1 MSQNSNNLNTIS
13 EINTNS
19 IQNHVTNESTLK
31 DIFVTDNV
39 LNGVGILK
47 RINSSSQ
54 IRVNQFEIH
63 NSRPQKFNSISKT
76 KRVIKAKEIENEP
89 LVLVKNTT
97 NYNALQIAI
106 IEKLKDD
113 NYKQEEFI
121 NDLIE
126 LIEKCPIINKF
137 TDMRLF
143 KKEDFDIFIEAKDEK
158 FLFILNLHNMMNI
171 VNLLWFFSKKNSE
184 NFLKLLDKLGIY
196 FSYVKRKEDPNSK
209 IIDVVLLTK
218 IPINLYNY
226 ISNYSEREFDNT
238 KLKEMA
244 KSFSKYGD
252 KYIEDLGFC
261 YQDLTIMNILNQL
274 EDNQFSLNDEII
286 YYFNQEAAEKI
297 INNDFIVAPDHYKLS
312 SSIKTKESTIEANEK
327 PFQGYNEFDLCLT
340 MLEDVALEK
349 NDNFNYIDSR
359 NDEKNDIVL
368 KKGTTYIFEIK
379 TNIKYIIK
387 GFANIEKHKKRFIE
401 AYNNICIVNKKKYDI
416 QNSELILICNRNRK
430 TAKEKILDNEQE
442 IYKEDDKKKFI
453 FSSSQIGVGVAL
465 KFQRDIKSLKKENS
479 ALKEGVDNLS
489 KENNTLK
496 KGVDNLTTENNTLK
510 NEIIYLKN
518 SIIIMKESRYQNL
531 LTSLRFSNVVQITEV
546 FSTKN
551 IKINK
556 RFNLIYNT
564 FNYICDCFKDFKTNL
579 LYFDISPF
587 IGRNIEDLEDKNKW
601 NSIKAKLIEKINKN
615 NILSIYYEGLL
626 ELFFGLK
633 HLKENK
639 PIDYDIFSG
648 EKQEF
653 LNLLEQLILF
663 TEIFEDNIDM
673 RDIEIKYQG
682 AALYIMNNCIEREFI
697 LRVIEEKLD
706 PRETIKKII
715 SIGNNE
721 NYLFYYSKK

>member
-1 MSQNSNNLNTIS
+1 MSQNSNNLHTIS

-19 IQNHVTNESTLK
+19 IQNHVTNESALK
-31 DIFVTDNV
+31 GIFVAVNV
-39 LNGVGILK
+39 LNGTGILK
-47 RINSSSQ
+47 RINSSSH
-54 IRVNQFEIH
+54 IRENHYEIH

-106 IEKLKDD
+106 IEKLKDEK
-113 NYKQEEFI
+113 YKQEELI

-143 KKEDFDIFIEAKDEK
+143 KKEDFDIFIETKDEK

-171 VNLLWFFSKKNSE
+171 VNLLWFYSKKNSE
-184 NFLKLLDKLGIY
+184 HFLNLLDKLGIY

-218 IPINLYNY
+218 IPLNLYNY
-226 ISNYSEREFDNT
+226 ISNYSDREFDNT

-244 KSFSKYGD
+244 KSFSKYVD

-274 EDNQFSLNDEII
+274 EDKQFSLNDEIL

-297 INNDFIVAPDHYKLS
+297 INNDFIEAPDHYKLS
-312 SSIKTKESTIEANEK
+312 SSIKTQGSTIETNEK
-327 PFQGYNEFDLCLT
+327 PFQGYNEIDLCLT

-349 NDNFNYIDSR
+349 NDNFNFIDSR
-359 NDEKNDIVL
+359 NEEKNEIVL
-368 KKGTTYIFEIK
+368 KKETTYIFEIK

-401 AYNNICIVNKKKYDI
+401 AYNNICIVNKKTYDI
-416 QNSELILICNRNRK
+416 QNTELILICNRNRK
-430 TAKEKILDNEQE
+430 TAKKKILDNEQE

-453 FSSSQIGVGVAL
+453 FSSSQIGVGVL

-479 ALKEGVDNLS
+479 
-489 KENNTLK
+489 
-496 KGVDNLTTENNTLK
+496 TLK
-510 NEIIYLKN
+510 NEIIDLKN

-531 LTSLRFSNVVQITEV
+531 LTSLRFSNVAQITEV

-587 IGRNIEDLEDKNKW
+587 IGRNIENLEDKNKW
-601 NSIKAKLIEKINKN
+601 NAIKAKLIEKINKN

-682 AALYIMNNCIEREFI
+682 AALYIMNNCIAREFI

-721 NYLFYYSKK
+721 NYLFYYPK

>member
-1 MSQNSNNLNTIS
+1 MSQNSNNLHTIS

-31 DIFVTDNV
+31 GIFVAVNV
-39 LNGVGILK
+39 LNGTGILK
-47 RINSSSQ
+47 RINSSSH
-54 IRVNQFEIH
+54 IRENHYEIH

-106 IEKLKDD
+106 IEKLKDEK
-113 NYKQEEFI
+113 YKQEELI

-143 KKEDFDIFIEAKDEK
+143 KKEDFDIFIETNDEK

-171 VNLLWFFSKKNSE
+171 VNLLWFYSKKNSE
-184 NFLKLLDKLGIY
+184 HFLNLLDKLGIY

-218 IPINLYNY
+218 IPLNLYNY
-226 ISNYSEREFDNT
+226 ISNYSDREFDNT
-238 KLKEMA
+238 NLKEMA

-274 EDNQFSLNDEII
+274 EDKQFSLNDEIL

-297 INNDFIVAPDHYKLS
+297 INNDFIEAPDHYKLS
-312 SSIKTKESTIEANEK
+312 SSIKTQGSTIETNEK
-327 PFQGYNEFDLCLT
+327 PFQGYNEIDLCLT

-349 NDNFNYIDSR
+349 NDNFNFIDSR
-359 NDEKNDIVL
+359 NEEKNEIVL
-368 KKGTTYIFEIK
+368 KKETTYIFEIK

-416 QNSELILICNRNRK
+416 QNTELILICNRNRK
-430 TAKEKILDNEQE
+430 TAKKKILDNEQE

-479 ALKEGVDNLS
+479 
-489 KENNTLK
+489 
-496 KGVDNLTTENNTLK
+496 TLK
-510 NEIIYLKN
+510 NEIIDLKN

-531 LTSLRFSNVVQITEV
+531 LTSLRFSNVAQITEV

-587 IGRNIEDLEDKNKW
+587 IGRNIENLEDKNKW
-601 NSIKAKLIEKINKN
+601 NAIKAKLIEKINKN

-721 NYLFYYSKK
+721 NYLFYYPK

>member
-1 MSQNSNNLNTIS
+1 MSQNSNNLHTIS

-19 IQNHVTNESTLK
+19 IHNHVTNESTLK
-31 DIFVTDNV
+31 NIFVADNV
-39 LNGVGILK
+39 LNGTGILK

-63 NSRPQKFNSISKT
+63 NSRPQKFNSISKI

-106 IEKLKDD
+106 IEKLKDEK
-113 NYKQEEFI
+113 YKQEELI

-143 KKEDFDIFIEAKDEK
+143 KKEDFDIFIETNDEK

-171 VNLLWFFSKKNSE
+171 VNLLWFYSKKNSE
-184 NFLKLLDKLGIY
+184 HFLNLLDKLGIY

-218 IPINLYNY
+218 IPLNLYNY
-226 ISNYSEREFDNT
+226 ISNYSDREFDNT
-238 KLKEMA
+238 KLKGMA

-286 YYFNQEAAEKI
+286 YYFNQEEAEKI
-297 INNDFIVAPDHYKLS
+297 INNDFIEAPDHYKLS
-312 SSIKTKESTIEANEK
+312 SSIKTQGSTIETNEK
-327 PFQGYNEFDLCLT
+327 PFQGYNEIDLCLT

-349 NDNFNYIDSR
+349 NDNFNYIDSK
-359 NDEKNDIVL
+359 NEEKNDIVL

-379 TNIKYIIK
+379 TNIKNIIK

-401 AYNNICIVNKKKYDI
+401 AYNNICIINKKKYNI

-430 TAKEKILDNEQE
+430 SAKKKILDNEQE

-453 FSSSQIGVGVAL
+453 FSGPQIGVGFAL
-465 KFQRDIKSLKKENS
+465 KFQRDIKNLKKES
-479 ALKEGVDNLS
+479 SSLKEAFDNLAKDYKTS
-489 KENNTLK
+489 KE
-496 KGVDNLTTENNTLK
+496 GVDNLTTENSTLK
-510 NEIIYLKN
+510 DKILDLKKEIIK
-518 SIIIMKESRYQNL
+518 MKESRYQNL
-531 LTSLRFSNVVQITEV
+531 LISLEFSDVEPISKVL
-546 FSTKN
+546 STKK
-551 IKINK
+551 IKINQK
-556 RFNLIYNT
+556 FNLIYNT
-564 FNYICDCFKDFKTNL
+564 FNFLCDSIVGLKSNL
-579 LYFDISPF
+579 LYHDISPF
-587 IGRNIEDLEDKNKW
+587 LGKNIENLEYKNKW
-601 NSIKAKLIEKINKN
+601 NAIKAKLIEKINKN
-615 NILSIYYEGLL
+615 NSLSIYYEGLL

-639 PIDYDIFSG
+639 PIVYDIFSG
-648 EKQEF
+648 EKQRF
-653 LNLLEQLILF
+653 IILLEQLILF
-663 TEIFEDNIDM
+663 TEIFENNINV

-682 AALYIMNNCIEREFI
+682 AALYIMNNCIEKEFI
-697 LRVIEEKLD
+697 KRVIEEKLD
-706 PRETIKKII
+706 SRETIKKII
-715 SIGNNE
+715 SICNNE
-721 NYLFYYSKK
+721 NYLYYYPK

>member
-1 MSQNSNNLNTIS
+1 MSQNSNNLHTIS

-19 IQNHVTNESTLK
+19 IQNHVTNESALK
-31 DIFVTDNV
+31 GIFVAVNV
-39 LNGVGILK
+39 LNGTGILK
-47 RINSSSQ
+47 RINSSSH
-54 IRVNQFEIH
+54 IRENHYEIH

-106 IEKLKDD
+106 IEKLKDEK
-113 NYKQEEFI
+113 YKQEELI

-143 KKEDFDIFIEAKDEK
+143 KKEDFDIFIETNDEK

-171 VNLLWFFSKKNSE
+171 VNLLWFYSKKNSE
-184 NFLKLLDKLGIY
+184 HFLNLLDKLGIY

-218 IPINLYNY
+218 IPLNLYNY
-226 ISNYSEREFDNT
+226 ISNYSDSEFDNT

-274 EDNQFSLNDEII
+274 EDKQFSLNDEIL

-297 INNDFIVAPDHYKLS
+297 INNDFIEAPDHYKLS
-312 SSIKTKESTIEANEK
+312 SSIKTQGSTIETNEK
-327 PFQGYNEFDLCLT
+327 PFQGYNEIDLCLT

-349 NDNFNYIDSR
+349 NDNFNFIDSR
-359 NDEKNDIVL
+359 NEEKNEIVL
-368 KKGTTYIFEIK
+368 KKETTYIFEIK

-416 QNSELILICNRNRK
+416 QNTELILICNRNRK
-430 TAKEKILDNEQE
+430 TAKKKILDNEQE

-479 ALKEGVDNLS
+479 SLKEGF
-489 KENNTLK
+489 
-496 KGVDNLTTENNTLK
+496 DNLTTENITLK
-510 NEIIYLKN
+510 KEIIDLKN

-531 LTSLRFSNVVQITEV
+531 LTS
-546 FSTKN
+546 
-551 IKINK
+551 
-556 RFNLIYNT
+556 
-564 FNYICDCFKDFKTNL
+564 
-579 LYFDISPF
+579 
-587 IGRNIEDLEDKNKW
+587 
-601 NSIKAKLIEKINKN
+601 
-615 NILSIYYEGLL
+615 
-626 ELFFGLK
+626 
-633 HLKENK
+633 
-639 PIDYDIFSG
+639 
-648 EKQEF
+648 
-653 LNLLEQLILF
+653 
-663 TEIFEDNIDM
+663 
-673 RDIEIKYQG
+673 
-682 AALYIMNNCIEREFI
+682 
-697 LRVIEEKLD
+697 
-706 PRETIKKII
+706 
-715 SIGNNE
+715 
-721 NYLFYYSKK
+721 

>member
-1 MSQNSNNLNTIS
+1 MHTIS

-19 IQNHVTNESTLK
+19 IQNHVTNESALK
-31 DIFVTDNV
+31 GIFVAVNV
-39 LNGVGILK
+39 LNGTGILK
-47 RINSSSQ
+47 RINSSSH
-54 IRVNQFEIH
+54 IRENHYEIH

-106 IEKLKDD
+106 IEKLKDEK
-113 NYKQEEFI
+113 YKQEELI

-143 KKEDFDIFIEAKDEK
+143 KKEDFDIFIETNDEK

-171 VNLLWFFSKKNSE
+171 VNLLWFYSKKNSE
-184 NFLKLLDKLGIY
+184 HFLNLLDKLGIY
-196 FSYVKRKEDPNSK
+196 FSYVKRKEDTNSK

-226 ISNYSEREFDNT
+226 ISNYSDSEFDNT
-238 KLKEMA
+238 KLKGMA

-297 INNDFIVAPDHYKLS
+297 INNDFIEAPDHYKLS
-312 SSIKTKESTIEANEK
+312 SSIKTQESTIETNEK
-327 PFQGYNEFDLCLT
+327 PFQGYNEIDLCLT

-349 NDNFNYIDSR
+349 NDNFNFIDSR
-359 NDEKNDIVL
+359 NEEKNEIVL
-368 KKGTTYIFEIK
+368 KKETTYIFEIK

-416 QNSELILICNRNRK
+416 QNTELILICNRNRK
-430 TAKEKILDNEQE
+430 SAKKTILDNEQE

-465 KFQRDIKSLKKENS
+465 KFQRDIKNLKKENS
-479 ALKEGVDNLS
+479 
-489 KENNTLK
+489 
-496 KGVDNLTTENNTLK
+496 TLK
-510 NEIIYLKN
+510 NEIIDLKN

-531 LTSLRFSNVVQITEV
+531 LTSLRFSNVAQITEV

-587 IGRNIEDLEDKNKW
+587 ISRNIENLEDKNKW
-601 NSIKAKLIEKINKN
+601 NAIKAKLIEKIDKN

-682 AALYIMNNCIEREFI
+682 AALYIMNNCIAREFI

-721 NYLFYYSKK
+721 NYLFYYPK

>member
-1 MSQNSNNLNTIS
+1 MSQNSNNLHTIS

-19 IQNHVTNESTLK
+19 IQNHVTNESALK
-31 DIFVTDNV
+31 GIFVAVNV
-39 LNGVGILK
+39 LNGTGILK
-47 RINSSSQ
+47 RINSSSH
-54 IRVNQFEIH
+54 IRENHYEIH

-106 IEKLKDD
+106 IEKLKDEK
-113 NYKQEEFI
+113 YKQEELI

-143 KKEDFDIFIEAKDEK
+143 KKEDFDIFIETNDEK

-171 VNLLWFFSKKNSE
+171 VNLLWFYSKKNSE
-184 NFLKLLDKLGIY
+184 HFLNLLDKLGIY

-218 IPINLYNY
+218 IPLNLYNY
-226 ISNYSEREFDNT
+226 ISNYSDREFDNT

-274 EDNQFSLNDEII
+274 EDKQFSLNDEIL

-297 INNDFIVAPDHYKLS
+297 INNDFIEAPDHYKLS
-312 SSIKTKESTIEANEK
+312 SSIKTQESTIETNEK
-327 PFQGYNEFDLCLT
+327 PFQGYNEIDLCLT

-349 NDNFNYIDSR
+349 NDNFNFIDSR
-359 NDEKNDIVL
+359 NEEKNEIVL
-368 KKGTTYIFEIK
+368 KKETTYIFEIK

-416 QNSELILICNRNRK
+416 QNTELILICNRNRK
-430 TAKEKILDNEQE
+430 TAKKKILDNEQE

-479 ALKEGVDNLS
+479 
-489 KENNTLK
+489 
-496 KGVDNLTTENNTLK
+496 TLK
-510 NEIIYLKN
+510 NEIIDLKN

-531 LTSLRFSNVVQITEV
+531 LTSLRFSNVAQITEV

-587 IGRNIEDLEDKNKW
+587 IGRNIENLEDKNKW
-601 NSIKAKLIEKINKN
+601 NAIKAKLIEKIDKN

-648 EKQEF
+648 EKQRF
-653 LNLLEQLILF
+653 IILLEQLILF
-663 TEIFEDNIDM
+663 TEIFENNINV

-721 NYLFYYSKK
+721 NYLFYYPK